1 MLPEPQ
7 PGRILLN
14 HSPKSAADASNVTE
28 RIKALINREFFAETK
43 QLMALEKWLRDR
55 CADRLS
61 GRIIGPRRCGKST
74 MAMEC
79 VDRISGQKGA
89 LRPIPLRTHYTACLT
104 SFDSRKLFNQLT
116 KELGRGA
123 RGGKPEDYRLRGF
136 DTLEL
141 LRVETLLVD
150 NAHYMTE
157 KAICDLLEL
166 VKKRGISVILLGPTM
181 LDKKLKELDLFDYFK
196 PYCECS
202 NLSRIEFSG
211 PIKTFEREFLKLPE
225 PLELI
230 DAETVTDLFN
240 ASDGN
245 FGNLV
250 EILIQVIRR
259 SSTVDTFYF
268 DNEVLN
274 QVLKKYG
281 DQTVAEPDD
290 Q

>member
-14 HSPKSAADASNVTE
+14 HSPKSAADAGNVTE

-116 KELGRGA
+116 
-123 RGGKPEDYRLRGF
+123 
-136 DTLEL
+136 
-141 LRVETLLVD
+141 
-150 NAHYMTE
+150 
-157 KAICDLLEL
+157 
-166 VKKRGISVILLGPTM
+166 
-181 LDKKLKELDLFDYFK
+181 
-196 PYCECS
+196 
-202 NLSRIEFSG
+202 
-211 PIKTFEREFLKLPE
+211 
-225 PLELI
+225 
-230 DAETVTDLFN
+230 
-240 ASDGN
+240 
-245 FGNLV
+245 
-250 EILIQVIRR
+250 R
-259 SSTVDTFYF
+259 S
-268 DNEVLN
+268 
-274 QVLKKYG
+274 
-281 DQTVAEPDD
+281 
-290 Q
+290 